1 MNSKHAAAA
10 YKQDTFENAPPLK
23 IVRMLYAGA
32 IRFLDQAGSCDAD
45 DSESE
50 FVYWVGRA
58 DAIVCEL
65 RIALVAPTEGD
76 PTIQQNLEDLYL
88 FVEKKLCGAMAS
100 HNEEPVAEARS
111 VLVTLLEAWDQVQ
124 VDRPTIQP

>member
-32 IRFLDQAGSCDAD
+32 IRFLDQAVSCDAD
-45 DSESE
+45 DPESE
-50 FVYWVGRA
+50 FAYWVGRA

-88 FVEKKLCGAMAS
+88 FVEKKLCEAMAS
-100 HNEEPVAEARS
+100 HKGPTSHVFF
-111 VLVTLLEAWDQVQ
+111 LLSSRTVCGDS
-124 VDRPTIQP
+124 D